1 MTNIFTCEE
10 FLLNYTEEENNLT
23 NTENST
29 ENSCRFKIFI
39 Q

>member
-10 FLLNYTEEENNLT
+10 FLLNYTEQENNLT
-23 NTENST
+23 NTENSK